1 MNALS
6 IAGCCTTNRMRCCA
20 WLGSYGNLC
29 SLVRPYLP
37 FSHGVA
43 RMDDRKILSGIIDV
57 IKTAFNRR
65 MPQSVRPMQ
74 NSLQSFHPVAP
85 IGIFNKIFMVLPVH
99 LAYPLHEI
107 GEHHVNEFVRGHIH
121 VNGIESFWS
130 FVNTRLC
137 RLRGIRK
144 SSLDWHWKGCE
155 YHFNHRNTNIYKLI
169 LVNMRYSPLK
179 YS

>member
-29 SLVRPYLP
+29 SLIRPYLP

-65 MPQSVRPMQ
+65 MPPSPYGQCKTLYNRFIRWRR
-74 NSLQSFHPVAP
+74 L
-85 IGIFNKIFMVLPVH
+85 GIFNKIAMVLSVH
-99 LAYPLHEI
+99 WAYPLHEI
-107 GEHHVNEFVRGHIH
+107 SEHHVNEFVRGHLH

-130 FVNTRLC
+130 FVNTCLC

-144 SSLDWHWKGCE
+144 SSLDWH
-155 YHFNHRNTNIYKLI
+155 
-169 LVNMRYSPLK
+169 
-179 YS
+179 